1 MNIKKAQLEVRK
13 TIMCIH
19 VELLLLLLLL
29 LLLQCSS

>member
-29 LLLQCSS
+29 QCSS